1 MEENKTTY
9 FPLFV
14 NMKDKSVRVYGAGTI
29 AARRIRILLDFEA
42 KISAIAPEI
51 KDDVSRLEKVK
62 TEKRSFVRG
71 EIENESG
78 TQLPDFVLAATDDPA
93 VNAEICREC
102 RLRSIPVNNASD
114 QEQCDFFFP
123 AVIRD
128 RNLVIGLTSGGQ
140 SHSGTK
146 TAAAMIREAL
156 RKTAEAE
163 NK

>member
-1 MEENKTTY
+1 MKENKTTY

-14 NMKDKSVRVYGAGTI
+14 NMKNKKVRVYGAGII
-29 AARRIRILLDFEA
+29 AARRIRILMDFDAE
-42 KISAIAPEI
+42 ISAVAPEI
-51 KDDVSRLEKVK
+51 KDDVNRLVNVK
-62 TEKRSFVRG
+62 TEKRAFVTG
-71 EIENESG
+71 EIENEIG
-78 TQLPDFVLAATDDPA
+78 TELPDFVLAATDDPA

-102 RLRSIPVNNASD
+102 RHRNIWVNNASD

-128 RNLVIGLTSGGQ
+128 GDLVIGLTSGGH

-146 TAAAMIREAL
+146 TAAALIRETL
-156 RKTAEAE
+156 REAAEAE